1 MMKKRWKIALT
12 PIGVAIALAGG
23 LVFAQMRSGSYGSSN
38 APNIGQA
45 AAPAFAPD
53 AQYDA
58 GPYPSLT
65 PELAEGDGR
74 QEVQSFCAICH
85 STRYITMQPPLP
97 GTTWEAEVSKMIK
110 TYGAPIPEATA
121 KKITAY
127 LQAHYSPENRKE

>member
-1 MMKKRWKIALT
+1 MINKRWKITLM
-12 PIGVAIALAGG
+12 PVGVAIALAGG

-45 AAPAFAPD
+45 AAPGFAPD
-53 AQYDA
+53 AKYDA

-65 PELAEGDGR
+65 PQLAEGDGR

>member
-1 MMKKRWKIALT
+1 MKKRWKIALT

-38 APNIGQA
+38 ATHIEQA
-45 AAPAFAPD
+45 AAPVFAPD

-97 GTTWEAEVSKMIK
+97 AATWEAEVSKMIK